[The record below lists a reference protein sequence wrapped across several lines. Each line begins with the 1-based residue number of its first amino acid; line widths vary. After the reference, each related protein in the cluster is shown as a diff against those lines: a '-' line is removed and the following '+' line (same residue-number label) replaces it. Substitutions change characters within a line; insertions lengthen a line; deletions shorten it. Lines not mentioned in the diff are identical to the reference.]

1 LTHSETDLQST
12 QATAL
17 SSDLA
22 PLLEQAGEYIRASS
36 AASTQRAYRS
46 DWRHFEAWCA
56 EHGRSP
62 LPAKPVIVALYIT
75 HLAHVEKRRCST
87 IQRRLAAISQAHQVA
102 KHPSPTHDTEV
113 RKIFSGIRRTIGTV
127 QHGKAPV
134 DVEDL
139 RAMVSV
145 LEPGLLEQRDRALL
159 LIGFAG
165 AFRRSELVSLDVSD
179 LSFQREGL
187 VITLRRSKTDQEGQG
202 RRIGI
207 PYGRG
212 ETCPVHA
219 LQGWLRS
226 ASITEG
232 PVFRAVNRHGQV
244 AITRLTDQTVARV
257 VKRCAKSIGLDA
269 QAYAGHSLRAG
280 LATAASQAGA
290 SERKIM
296 DQTGHR
302 SVVVARRY
310 IREGDLFRGNAAA
323 VVGL

>member
-1 LTHSETDLQST
+1 VTQSETDLQPV

-22 PLLEQAGEYIRASS
+22 PLLEQAGEYLRASS
-36 AASTQRAYRS
+36 ASSTQRAYRS

-56 EHGRSP
+56 EHGRSS
-62 LPAKPVIVALYIT
+62 LPAASTTVALYIT
-75 HLAHVEKRRCST
+75 HVAHVEKRKCST
-87 IQRRLAAISQAHQVA
+87 IQRKLAAISQAHQVA
-102 KHPSPTHDTEV
+102 KYLSPTHDAEV
-113 RKIFSGIRRTIGTV
+113 RKVFAGIRRTLGTA

-145 LEPGLLEQRDRALL
+145 REPGLLEQRDRALL
-159 LIGFAG
+159 LVGFAG
-165 AFRRSELVSLDVSD
+165 AFRRSELVSLDVPD

-219 LQGWLRS
+219 LQAWLRS

-232 PVFRAVNRHGQV
+232 PAFRAVNRHGQV
-244 AITRLTDQTVARV
+244 AATRLTDQTVARV
-257 VKRCAKSIGLDA
+257 VKRCAKAIGLDA

-296 DQTGHR
+296 QQTGHR
-302 SVVVARRY
+302 SVIVARRY
-310 IREGDLFRGNAAA
+310 IREGDLWRENAAA
-323 VVGL
+323 AVGL